1 MNMADTA
8 TIPTGTDAPAI
19 EAGKG
24 SGAAPEGGIT
34 PSAAPTPKP
43 GERLYTV
50 KINGKEEQWPESKVL
65 ERAQKAEGAE
75 KAMERANEM
84 ERAFTRFVQQAQ
96 DPKELLKLLDSPG
109 IKYDEEKQEALMT
122 AMLNSKNP
130 RILTAV
136 KRWIYENEIEPSTLD
151 PKDRKIRELEAFKKQ
166 QEADELGRTNE
177 QKEKARQAAIEKSW
191 NHYRTE
197 IGKELTAV
205 GLPLKE
211 ATVARTAR
219 YALLQKR
226 AGVAVDLKDC
236 AARVKADM
244 IAEFIETQKDV
255 SDDNILDIVGEDMAK
270 RINSAFLKRIKKTQG
285 DETAPNV
292 VGQRRANKPKER
304 TKEEIRQ
311 WRKNLDRGI
320 ID

>member
-1 MNMADTA
+1 MDTTTTSEA
-8 TIPTGTDAPAI
+8 PTIDTVNAPAGAAD
-19 EAGKG
+19 AGKPAV
-24 SGAAPEGGIT
+24 AAPVG
-34 PSAAPTPKP
+34 KP

-50 KINGKEEQWPESKVL
+50 KINGKEEQWPESKVI

-75 KAMERANEM
+75 KAMERASEM

-109 IKYDEEKQEALMT
+109 IKYDEDKQEALVN
-122 AMLNSKNP
+122 AMLATKNP

-166 QEADELGRTNE
+166 QDS
-177 QKEKARQAAIEKSW
+177 EKAEREKGVKDEENRKAVEASW
-191 NHYRTE
+191 TRYRTE
-197 IGKELTAV
+197 IGKELAAV

-226 AGVAVDLKDC
+226 QGLPVDMKDC
-236 AARVKADM
+236 AARVKSDM
-244 IAEFIETQKDV
+244 ISEFIDTQKDV
-255 SDDNILDIVGEDMAK
+255 SDDSILDIVGEDIAK

-285 DETAPNV
+285 DDTTPNV

-311 WRKNLDRGI
+311 WRRNLDRGI
-320 ID
+320 IE